1 MKSFAVLLALIGLA
15 ACSPQ
20 PSPSSPEAV
29 VAAIYEP
36 LVKSNGETATPIDAI
51 PLTADLKDLVA
62 QAEAAVGDT
71 MPLFDGDI
79 AGNCQD
85 CTGFRDLKISPAPD
99 DADATDARKIIEA
112 NFTIQDGERTIYWVM
127 LETAEGWRVDNI
139 ISEGFNVRNIAGTV
153 TALASPPESDE
164 AVECL
169 GYLALEIETLRKAK
183 PPGDTAPFET
193 AYMAWRTK
201 AESLLPPAELEPYF
215 NSVLAVVGSVPAKQR
230 GMKISSCLVNASK
243 Q

>member
-1 MKSFAVLLALIGLA
+1 MKSFAASLALIGLA

-20 PSPSSPEAV
+20 PSPSGPEAV
-29 VAAIYEP
+29 VASIYEP

-51 PLTADLKDLVA
+51 PMTADLKDLVA
-62 QAEAAVGDT
+62 SAEAAVGDT
-71 MPLFDGDI
+71 MPLFDGDV

-85 CTGFRDLKISPAPD
+85 CSDFHDLKIEPATD
-99 DADATDARKIIEA
+99 DDATDARKIVEA

-139 ISEGFNVRNIAGTV
+139 ISEGFNLRNIAGSV
-153 TALASPPESDE
+153 TTQASPPESDE

-169 GYLALEIETLRKAK
+169 GYLALEIETLRRAK
-183 PPGDTAPFET
+183 PPGDTAPFEA
-193 AYMAWRTK
+193 AYKAWRAK
-201 AESLLPPAELEPYF
+201 AESLVLPAELEPYF

-230 GMKISSCLVNASK
+230 GIKISTCLVNAPK
-243 Q
+243 P